1 MVSKRPGASN
11 KYLSNILSGGLV
23 VFLVAM
29 VFVPSFKSGVMRLML
44 KTGLFTPV
52 IPAAEASERSAEF
65 ATNSVEEEV
74 LFQDPSGHVIEL
86 GDQKGKVVFLNFWAT
101 WCPPCIAEMPSIQNL
116 YKEFADNDQVV
127 FMLVDVDNNPEKS
140 AKFMLKRQY
149 NMPVYYP
156 AGPIPS
162 SYMDGSIPT
171 TLVINKYG
179 QVVLRHEGMGDYSAE
194 KFKTFIQKL
203 IDE

>member
-1 MVSKRPGASN
+1 
-11 KYLSNILSGGLV
+11 
-23 VFLVAM
+23 
-29 VFVPSFKSGVMRLML
+29 ML

-52 IPAAEASERSAEF
+52 IPAAEASEGSAEF
-65 ATNSVEEEV
+65 VANSVEEEV
-74 LFQDPSGHVIEL
+74 LLLDPSGHVIEL

-116 YKEFADNDQVV
+116 YKEFAENDQVM

>member
-1 MVSKRPGASN
+1 
-11 KYLSNILSGGLV
+11 
-23 VFLVAM
+23 
-29 VFVPSFKSGVMRLML
+29 
-44 KTGLFTPV
+44 
-52 IPAAEASERSAEF
+52 
-65 ATNSVEEEV
+65 
-74 LFQDPSGHVIEL
+74 
-86 GDQKGKVVFLNFWAT
+86 
-101 WCPPCIAEMPSIQNL
+101 
-116 YKEFADNDQVV
+116 
-127 FMLVDVDNNPEKS
+127 
-140 AKFMLKRQY
+140 
-149 NMPVYYP
+149 MPVYYP